1 LAYFHVGSLLPVI
14 VDEES
19 VGGEDRENEGLEL
32 CGRGSISAPV
42 LSDQGWIVRV
52 LHWEREREGHERRE
66 GKRGILIR
74 TAVGIIV

>member
-1 LAYFHVGSLLPVI
+1 M
-14 VDEES
+14 
-19 VGGEDRENEGLEL
+19 
-32 CGRGSISAPV
+32 

-74 TAVGIIV
+74 TAVGIIVLRSEGGGIGDLASGIGKAPFWKSVCWFSGIMMTMGYQ